1 MEVDALG
8 NPVVAF
14 SDESQ
19 GGQVSVRRWNGSA
32 WVSIGTGGLSPGAVQ
47 GLDLAL
53 TASGDPVVAYSD
65 ATNGGKATVT
75 AWSGSSWAV
84 LGVPSFT
91 TGAAN
96 QLVME
101 LDNAGLPVVAFRD
114 GASQNKLS
122 VARWNGTAWVLVG
135 GAGVS
140 PGSASMPSL
149 VLTATGDPLVAYG
162 DGANGGRTTV
172 LQWNGSAWAGVG
184 LAGFTTDASSWQ
196 RIGLDPGGVPLIA
209 RRDNLNGVG
218 SFHRWNGSAWVHQ
231 ATMNMNSLVQC
242 VWNSAG
248 NPVIQVSDNAIAA
261 WNGTSWQWQFAVAH
275 SGSFTSVRSLELGPG
290 QLPVVLITET
300 YSPVPGATS
309 ETYLMVMR
317 LVGGVWEGYGAGA
330 RLDAGG
336 GNYACALSMDGALPV
351 VAFSDGGQG
360 SKLTVK
366 RWDGTTWNG
375 VGPPGLSTGAASS
388 VDILKRTTDLLVA
401 YSDQSLG
408 GYGTVMRWDGT
419 SWNALGPPGFTAA
432 ASSQHQLFMNGSTL
446 LLLSRENGRLAVRQ
460 WIGTSWVALG
470 NLSTMPVNDP
480 TVLPQLAYFAGQLS
494 IIYSQNGLLKV
505 DGWTGSAWVGIASWT
520 PDLNLLAF
528 AVAGS
533 DIYVKDGIDAKALVY
548 NGSATLQEAPLF
560 TVVQPIPYN
569 GYFGVAYGGQ
579 VIIAN
584 QGDYLATYVSNGSTW
599 GNGPYSG
606 YVVVPNYQS
615 PLSRRW
621 TGQFQDKVYFTINR
635 GGQVFVH
642 ECDLYPRVN
651 LKLHLG
657 GAYNGSNSEM
667 TTLLRSQPGFPL
679 TEPYTALGFTHVNGG
694 GGESIPASLLSS
706 TIVDWVLLEL
716 RSSTN
721 TVLATKSCILYA
733 NGQVLAADGGEV
745 AFPGVYTGFYKL
757 AVRHR
762 NHLGVV
768 ATGLWMNGSMVNVDL
783 RQGST
788 SVFGANARRYIQPSW
803 SSPFYS
809 LWPGDATGDGVV
821 KYVGAGND
829 RDAIL
834 IAVGGGTPSNT
845 VSNVYDRRDVNLD
858 GSIKYTG
865 VNNDRDV
872 ILQTIGG
879 TTPTATRTQQMP

>member
-1 MEVDALG
+1 
-8 NPVVAF
+8 
-14 SDESQ
+14 
-19 GGQVSVRRWNGSA
+19 
-32 WVSIGTGGLSPGAVQ
+32 
-47 GLDLAL
+47 
-53 TASGDPVVAYSD
+53 
-65 ATNGGKATVT
+65 
-75 AWSGSSWAV
+75 
-84 LGVPSFT
+84 
-91 TGAAN
+91 
-96 QLVME
+96 
-101 LDNAGLPVVAFRD
+101 
-114 GASQNKLS
+114 
-122 VARWNGTAWVLVG
+122 
-135 GAGVS
+135 
-140 PGSASMPSL
+140 
-149 VLTATGDPLVAYG
+149 
-162 DGANGGRTTV
+162 
-172 LQWNGSAWAGVG
+172 VG

-231 ATMNMNSLVQC
+231 ATMNMNSLQQC

-248 NPVIQVSDNAIAA
+248 NPVIQVSANAIAA
-261 WNGTSWQWQFAVAH
+261 WNGTSWQWQPAVAH

-300 YSPVPGATS
+300 YCPVPGATS

-408 GYGTVMRWDGT
+408 GYGTVMRWDGSSWT
-419 SWNALGPPGFTAA
+419 SLGPSGFTSA
-432 ASSQHQLFMNGSTL
+432 ASSQHQFFMSGSSL
-446 LLLSRENGRLAVRQ
+446 HLLSRENGRLVVRL
-460 WIGTSWVALG
+460 WNGSSWVALG
-470 NLSTMPVNDP
+470 NPSTMPLSDP
-480 TVLPQLAYFAGQLS
+480 MVLPELATFAGHLCIVYKQNSQLF
-494 IIYSQNGLLKV
+494 V
-505 DGWTGSAWVGIASWT
+505 DRWTGSAWVGLASWT
-520 PDLNLLAF
+520 APFSLLTMT
-528 AVAGS
+528 VVGS
-533 DIYVKDGIDAKALVY
+533 EIWVKDGVDSYALTY
-548 NGSATLQEAPLF
+548 NYTPTLQQAALF
-560 TVVQPIPYN
+560 PMGQLAFN
-569 GYFGVAYGGQ
+569 GYLGVAQGGQ
-579 VIIAN
+579 VVIAN
-584 QGDYLATYVSNGSTW
+584 QGLGGGLVTYVRQGLTW
-599 GNGPYSG
+599 GNGPWSG
-606 YVVVPNYQS
+606 YAPVPDYTS
-615 PLSRRW
+615 PPSRRW
-621 TGQFQDKVYFTINR
+621 VGSGPDKVYFTVAR